1 MTAPQDPYAQLPVG
15 RLDPA
20 LDPDR
25 YDPAREAEPAA
36 PSVPSVPTGRL
47 DPALDPDRYDAD
59 ADPAADAAPRQPLV
73 LGRTGGTRQ
82 TLPDLLAEGSFE
94 DRPSPY
100 AFLLGLVGIAAFLLL
115 VAFVFSHLSP

>member
-1 MTAPQDPYAQLPVG
+1 MTAPQDPYAQLPGGRLDPALDPDRYDATRDAPSPHPVAPG

-25 YDPAREAEPAA
+25 YDPARDEA
-36 PSVPSVPTGRL
+36 RQQ
-47 DPALDPDRYDAD
+47 DPA
-59 ADPAADAAPRQPLV
+59 RQPLV
-73 LGRTGGTRQ
+73 IDSTGGTNQ
-82 TLPDLLAEGSFE
+82 TLTELLAEGSFE

-100 AFLLGLVGIAAFLLL
+100 LFLLGLAGIGAFLLL

>member
-1 MTAPQDPYAQLPVG
+1 MTAPQDPYTQLPGG

-25 YDPAREAEPAA
+25 YDPERDAAAAEPSEAVE
-36 PSVPSVPTGRL
+36 PVVPTGRL
-47 DPALDPDRYDAD
+47 DPALDPDRYD
-59 ADPAADAAPRQPLV
+59 PQSDAAARQPLV
-73 LGRTGGTRQ
+73 LGRTGGTKQ

-100 AFLLGLVGIAAFLLL
+100 MFLLGLVGSAAFLLL

>member
-1 MTAPQDPYAQLPVG
+1 MTAPQDPHAQLPGARPAGAQLPGG

-25 YDPAREAEPAA
+25 
-36 PSVPSVPTGRL
+36 
-47 DPALDPDRYDAD
+47 
-59 ADPAADAAPRQPLV
+59 
-73 LGRTGGTRQ
+73 
-82 TLPDLLAEGSFE
+82 TLPELLSERTVDE

-100 AFLLGLVGIAAFLLL
+100 VFLLGLAGIAAFLLL

>member
-1 MTAPQDPYAQLPVG
+1 MTAPQDPYAQLPGG

-20 LDPDR
+20 QDPDR
-25 YDPAREAEPAA
+25 YDPAREAAEPE
-36 PSVPSVPTGRL
+36 VPTGRL
-47 DPALDPDRYDAD
+47 DPALDPDRYDPDRSTPVAD
-59 ADPAADAAPRQPLV
+59 TGAPRQPLV

-100 AFLLGLVGIAAFLLL
+100 MFLLGLAGIAAFLLL
-115 VAFVFSHLSP
+115 VAFVFAHLSP

>member
-1 MTAPQDPYAQLPVG
+1 VVEPPPAG

-25 YDPAREAEPAA
+25 YDPAR
-36 PSVPSVPTGRL
+36 
-47 DPALDPDRYDAD
+47 
-59 ADPAADAAPRQPLV
+59 QPLV
-73 LGRTGGTRQ
+73 LGRTGGTKQ

-100 AFLLGLVGIAAFLLL
+100 MFLLGLAGIAAFLLL
-115 VAFVFSHLSP
+115 VAFVFAHLSP

>member
-1 MTAPQDPYAQLPVG
+1 MTAPQDPYAQLPGGRLDPAQDPDRYDPEREDAAPQVPSG

-25 YDPAREAEPAA
+25 YDPAAE
-36 PSVPSVPTGRL
+36 T
-47 DPALDPDRYDAD
+47 
-59 ADPAADAAPRQPLV
+59 AAPRQPLV

-82 TLPDLLAEGSFE
+82 TLPDLLSEGSFE

-100 AFLLGLVGIAAFLLL
+100 MFLLGLAGIAAFLLL
-115 VAFVFSHLSP
+115 VAFVFAHLSP

>member
-1 MTAPQDPYAQLPVG
+1 MTAPQDPYAQLPGG

-25 YDPAREAEPAA
+25 YDPARADAGGKPAAEPL
-36 PSVPSVPTGRL
+36 PTSRL
-47 DPALDPDRYDAD
+47 DPALDPDRYD
-59 ADPAADAAPRQPLV
+59 PARQPLV
-73 LGRTGGTRQ
+73 LGKTGGTEQ

-100 AFLLGLVGIAAFLLL
+100 MFLLGLAGIAAFLLL
-115 VAFVFSHLSP
+115 VAFVFTHLSP

>member
-1 MTAPQDPYAQLPVG
+1 MTAPQDPYAQLPGG

-25 YDPAREAEPAA
+25 YDPQRDAA
-36 PSVPSVPTGRL
+36 PDVPAGRL
-47 DPALDPDRYDAD
+47 DPGLDPDRYDPARD
-59 ADPAADAAPRQPLV
+59 ESRQQDPARQPLV
-73 LGRTGGTRQ
+73 IDSTGGTNQ
-82 TLPDLLAEGSFE
+82 TLTELLADGSFE

-100 AFLLGLVGIAAFLLL
+100 MFLLGLAGIAAFLLL